1 MKRRVFINMHYMEI
15 GGAERALLGLLNAID
30 TAKYDVDLFINQH
43 TGEFM
48 SLIPPT
54 VHLLPEV
61 PAYSAIERPMTTA
74 LREGHVGVVAARLW
88 ARVAHGFYARQ
99 LPAEQRTSDA
109 SLLQYVMNAAMHVLP
124 NLEKLGEY
132 DLAISFLTPHNLVLN
147 KVKAR
152 KKIAW
157 IHTDYTK
164 ISVNVA
170 QELKVWS
177 CYDHI
182 VSISPAVSRTF
193 LQCFPS
199 LKGKIVQMENIL
211 SPRFVREQANLVNV
225 EAEMPRPAGGLRL
238 LTIGRYSSQ
247 KNFDNIPFICREI
260 INCGVAVRWYIM
272 GYGGSDAYIREQ
284 IRAAGVEENVL
295 LLGKRANPYPY
306 IKACDVYVQP
316 SRYEGKAVTV
326 REAQVLCKPVV
337 ITAFPTADSQLTN
350 GTDGLIVP
358 LENKAAGKAIA
369 AFLKNRSLQQQFVA
383 YEQQHDYGNEA
394 EAQKLDDFLR

>member
-1 MKRRVFINMHYMEI
+1 MHYMEI

-30 TAKYDVDLFINQH
+30 TEKYEVDLFINQH

-48 SLIPPT
+48 PLIPKR
-54 VHLLPEV
+54 VNLLPAV
-61 PAYSAIERPMTTA
+61 PAYTAIERPMKTV
-74 LREGHVGVVAARLW
+74 LREGHFRVVAARLW
-88 ARVAHGFYARQ
+88 ARVTHWFYARR
-99 LPAEQRTSDA
+99 LPADKRQCDA
-109 SLLQYVMNAAMHVLP
+109 SLLQYVMNAAMRVLP
-124 NLEKLGEY
+124 SLEQLGEY
-132 DLAISFLTPHNLVLN
+132 DLAISFLTPHNLVLD
-147 KVKAR
+147 KVKAKR
-152 KKIAW
+152 KVAW

-164 ISVNVA
+164 IFVNAA

-177 CYDHI
+177 RYDHI

-199 LKGKIVQMENIL
+199 LEGKIVQMENIL
-211 SPRFVREQANLVNV
+211 SPRFVREQAALTDV
-225 EAEMPRPAGGLRL
+225 ESEMPRPAGGIRL
-238 LTIGRYSSQ
+238 LTIGRYSPP
-247 KNFDNIPFICREI
+247 KNFDNLPFICREI
-260 INCGVAVRWYIM
+260 IKCGVAVRWYIM

-284 IRAAGVEENVL
+284 IRAAGVEGSVV

-350 GTDGLIVP
+350 GQDGLIVP
-358 LENKAAGKAIA
+358 MDNEAAGKAIA
-369 AFLKNRSLQQQFVA
+369 AFLKNTSLQQQFIQ
-383 YEQQHDYGNEA
+383 YEQQHDYGNES
-394 EAQKLDDFLR
+394 EAQKLADFLR

>member
-1 MKRRVFINMHYMEI
+1 MKQRVFINMHYMEI

-30 TAKYDVDLFINQH
+30 TEKYDVDLFINQH

-48 SLIPPT
+48 PLIPKR
-54 VHLLPEV
+54 VNLLPAV
-61 PAYSAIERPMTTA
+61 PAYTAIERPMTTV
-74 LREGHVGVVAARLW
+74 LREGHFLVVVARVW
-88 ARVAHGFYARQ
+88 ARVAHWFYARRQ
-99 LPAEQRTSDA
+99 PAAVRNCDA

-124 NLEKLGEY
+124 NLENLGEY

-177 CYDHI
+177 RYDHI

-199 LKGKIVQMENIL
+199 LEEKIVQMENIL
-211 SPRFVREQANLVNV
+211 SPRFVREQANLANV
-225 EAEMPRPAGGLRL
+225 EAEMQRPAGGVRL
-238 LTIGRYSSQ
+238 LTIGRYSPP
-247 KNFDNIPFICREI
+247 KNFDNLPFICREI

-272 GYGGSDAYIREQ
+272 GYGGSDAYIRKQ
-284 IRAAGVEENVL
+284 ISAAGVEENVV

-306 IKACDVYVQP
+306 IQACDVYVQP

-369 AFLKNRSLQQQFVA
+369 AFLKNQALQQKFIA
-383 YEQQHDYGNEA
+383 YERQHDYGNEA
-394 EAQKLDDFLR
+394 EAKKLDALLR